1 VSAFK
6 SFEIA
11 GGSEAALRRVVDVVY
26 EREYGIASATCISMQ
41 FVAASVRDSCSHLQF
56 AAVSSTGSLIQRS
69 QPEDAACLGTIVDRL
84 LAAAGSQLARTEK
97 ELHDE
102 TQTLLSEQLDPEQ
115 PARLQVAAEA
125 MSIEEATDYAFR
137 SLAASPVLTE

>member
-1 VSAFK
+1 MMWRLVEAVPEIPYEGVSAFVEDLAGA
-6 SFEIA
+6 EIPLA
-11 GGSEAALRRVVDVVY
+11 GLDSCRGRSIAHQLGDTLV
-26 EREYGIASATCISMQ
+26 IASVCT
-41 FVAASVRDSCSHLQF
+41 VASAMALAQ
-56 AAVSSTGSLIQRS
+56 GSA
-69 QPEDAACLGTIVDRL
+69 EDAACLGTIVDRL
-84 LAAAGSQLARTEK
+84 LAVAGSQLARTEK

-115 PARLQVAAEA
+115 LARRQVAAEA